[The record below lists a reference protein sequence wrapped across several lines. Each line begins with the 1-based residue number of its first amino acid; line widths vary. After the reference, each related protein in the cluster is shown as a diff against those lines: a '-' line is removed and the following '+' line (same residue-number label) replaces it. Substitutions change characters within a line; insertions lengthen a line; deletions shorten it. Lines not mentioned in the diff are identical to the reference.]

1 MTARF
6 TIFVLL
12 LAFALGVSALEPQA
26 DYASATSAANS
37 EPNINHNIETNEHR
51 ALFNYQMFCQGC
63 HVADGS
69 GHKSVPQLRG
79 FMHNFMASQQG
90 REYLIRV
97 PGAANSVLNNAE
109 LAEVMNW
116 MLREF
121 GTPSDSQVWQPYNA
135 DEVGEY
141 RQSPLNET
149 VHYRENLIVSLLA
162 TQ

>member
-1 MTARF
+1 MLARSTFVAVTIAFTQQINAAQPSLSEASSAVITTTATEQR
-6 TIFVLL
+6 
-12 LAFALGVSALEPQA
+12 
-26 DYASATSAANS
+26 
-37 EPNINHNIETNEHR
+37 R

-69 GHKSVPQLRG
+69 GHKSVPQLKG

-97 PGAANSVLNNAE
+97 PGVANSALNDAE

-121 GTPSDSQVWQPYNA
+121 GAPSDKQVWQPYNA
-135 DEVGEY
+135 KEVGEY
-141 RQSPLNET
+141 RERPLNET
-149 VHYRENLIVSLLA
+149 VRYRENLIVSLLA